1 MPRLSWFGTVLSP
14 TPILLFR
21 GILGASGRSSRHE
34 RSLLRG
40 SIFISKGVRLTRQ
53 LRRNWDLPLSPR
65 LAWQSFVA
73 GPLFSALQAMQQ
85 ASTAKQRPQTSPAGS
100 IFVLGYWRS
109 GTTLLHEYLCHD
121 DRFGFPSTYACMQ
134 PQHFVLTQPAALRR
148 PLRAVRRPMDDVRVT
163 AGSPQEDEF
172 ALLALGARSP
182 YEALLAPRH
191 LAEALALGDPLS
203 LSAQELRHWKQT
215 FLSFLNGVSAVE
227 GGRPLVLKSPPHG
240 YRLGLLRELCPDSY
254 FVLVVRAPEIVYEST
269 VRMWRTLFGVYS
281 MEALPPEDD
290 TRKAVLEDR
299 PRFEA
304 KLAAGLAGLRQD
316 RTVLVRYEE
325 LVQNPIKVLGG
336 LYEQLRLG
344 GFAKVESAI
353 KAELR
358 LRGEYKA
365 RNAPPPEHW
374 LRKLRSD
381 WAAIYDKYQYPNG
394 AGRAG
399 K

>member
-1 MPRLSWFGTVLSP
+1 VSASACG
-14 TPILLFR
+14 FR
-21 GILGASGRSSRHE
+21 RSSGGQLTR
-34 RSLLRG
+34 RSQ
-40 SIFISKGVRLTRQ
+40 FNLTAGAWRQ

-73 GPLFSALQAMQQ
+73 GPLFSALQAMQRASTVKQCQQ
-85 ASTAKQRPQTSPAGS
+85 ASLAGS

-182 YEALLAPRH
+182 YEALIAPRR

-203 LSAQELRHWKQT
+203 LSPRELCHWRKT
-215 FLSFLNGVSAVE
+215 FLAFLNGVSAVE

-240 YRLGLLRELCPDSY
+240 YRLGMLRELFPDSY

-281 MEALPPEDD
+281 MEAVPPEDD
-290 TRKAVLEDR
+290 TRTAVLEDR

-304 KLAAGLAGLRQD
+304 KLAEGLAGLRPD
-316 RTVLVRYEE
+316 RTALVRYEE
-325 LVQNPIKVLGG
+325 LVQDPINVLGG
-336 LYEQLRLG
+336 LYEQLQLG

-358 LRGEYKA
+358 LRGGYQA

-374 LRKLRSD
+374 LRKLQSD
-381 WAAIYDKYQYPNG
+381 WAPIYDKYQYPNR
-394 AGRAG
+394 AGRPG